1 MTDHRGFEHAVDD
14 WLAEGSDRTPTP
26 AIDAVLL
33 AVKTTPQERD
43 LGIPWRNLNMA
54 TPLRLVAAIAI
65 VAVVGFAGLTL
76 LNPGTGGVGGMP
88 SATPTAVPTPTP
100 SPQPSSTA
108 SLPGTTWA
116 VVTVRLEPIGGATL
130 AFGTDGTVS
139 GTSGCNTYTATYEV
153 NGEFITVG
161 PLTLAPVACDAS
173 AVQQAS
179 VFEDSLPKAA
189 SWKILSSGNLRLSG
203 PADTQGRYYIEASP
217 SRP

>member
-1 MTDHRGFEHAVDD
+1 MVRVVASGVERRC
-14 WLAEGSDRTPTP
+14 DRLL
-26 AIDAVLL
+26 DAVLVL
-33 AVKTTPQERD
+33 
-43 LGIPWRNLNMA
+43 IA
-54 TPLRLVAAIAI
+54 TWTLVYHHS
-65 VAVVGFAGLTL
+65 LE
-76 LNPGTGGVGGMP
+76 
-88 SATPTAVPTPTP
+88 VPH
-100 SPQPSSTA
+100 
-108 SLPGTTWA
+108 GTTWA
-116 VVTVRLEPIGGATL
+116 VVTVRLEPLGGATL

>member
-1 MTDHRGFEHAVDD
+1 MTDHQGFEHAVND
-14 WLAEGSDRTPTP
+14 WLAEGSDRTPKP

-43 LGIPWRNLNMA
+43 LRIPWRNPNMA

-65 VAVVGFAGLTL
+65 VAVIGFAGLTF
-76 LNPGTGGVGGMP
+76 LNPRTDGIGGMP
-88 SATPTAVPTPTP
+88 LATPTAAPTPTP
-100 SPQPSSTA
+100 SPTV
-108 SLPGTTWA
+108 SLPGTSWILVSA
-116 VVTVRLEPIGGATL
+116 RLQPIEGATL

-139 GTSGCNTYTATYEV
+139 GTSGCNTYTAAFEL

-173 AVQQAS
+173 AAPQAS
-179 VFEDSLPKAA
+179 VLEDALPKAA

-203 PADTQGRYYIEASP
+203 PADTQGRYYIEARP